1 MIFIVL
7 RGVKG
12 EGVLIL
18 PRFPCTQ
25 TQKFMRKLLSF
36 LMAFCFL
43 APIFFGSCEKMTE
56 DFNTGEAS
64 IEVLR
69 NYKMI
74 PVIDTLYQKETI
86 IKVDTL
92 VIEKEGKTDTLVI
105 RDTIKVPEYV
115 PVIKIDTVY
124 VRDTITNTIT
134 DTVYKERVVYDTVY
148 VEKTKIDTVFVNKT
162 DTLYVDVEVEI
173 EKPIYIRDTVK
184 IEVIIR
190 DTTYILPDGAYYGKP
205 YVGGKETAYLPE
217 FIFVDGVHVETNL
230 IPAKFKF
237 QLTAGNPILVGATP
251 VLTNDKAAVNNNT
264 FSYLYYAGNNVFDSW
279 MVDFNREV
287 TFVTSDGKSI
297 KHTLTENWEPMSLA
311 YYKSSDLTWD
321 HLSAATINN
330 IIQDTDV
337 QQLYMMPKS
346 PEYTFAHEHKNSKVL
361 TAEMQI
367 RDTHNGIVLENG
379 KAVERAAY
387 DALHQVSHS
396 QSNAIEYNSISSVE
410 NRVFTLDNGVAR
422 IANATV
428 VEDVKLIECDNL
440 YMETTDTWYCHP
452 AFPTSGAEAVLG
464 CCQPEAISIR
474 TGKYNGENLPATLI
488 VKGEQEKEFP
498 IILTTEPKPVI
509 QPDVHGVEFADGAE
523 VTGPNS
529 STLIAYPTINGV
541 RTGEEVKLTS
551 SFSGSLVAGAQINKT
566 SNGSVNLS
574 NTNARVSGSSASFTY
589 NLDGSN
595 FSDAWKLSTQANATF
610 TYDKNGVKETVT
622 KPIKANV
629 TVKSTQFTGTNGTYR
644 NTASLYAD
652 GFAIASD
659 TQVIVVNKPQASLIE
674 GYTVI
679 AAYITTCYHKG
690 DNDEL
695 VNDGNQLAIVA
706 RKNNDDSKYIIR
718 RANAETGAKIQDYN
732 VNNVDESKIFSF
744 RTVEGKLKPA
754 YLDVSRTNN
763 QAASWAYQDISSFNE
778 NDTNTFFAVSKW
790 YVINY
795 GLTDPLIEVG
805 KVENGYVT
813 INGLRFK

>member
-1 MIFIVL
+1 
-7 RGVKG
+7 
-12 EGVLIL
+12 
-18 PRFPCTQ
+18 
-25 TQKFMRKLLSF
+25 
-36 LMAFCFL
+36 
-43 APIFFGSCEKMTE
+43 MTE
-56 DFNTGEAS
+56 DFYTGDAS
-64 IEVLR
+64 IEVAR
-69 NYKMI
+69 KYKMV
-74 PVIDTLYQKETI
+74 PVIDTLYQKDTI

-92 VIEKEGKTDTLVI
+92 VVEKEGKTDTLFI
-105 RDTIKVPEYV
+105 RDTIEVPEYI
-115 PVIKIDTVY
+115 IKTVIDTVY
-124 VRDTITNTIT
+124 LRDTITNTIT

-162 DTLYVDVEVEI
+162 DTLFVEVEVEV
-173 EKPIYIRDTVK
+173 EKPVYIRDT
-184 IEVIIR
+184 VIIR
-190 DTTYILPDGAYYGKP
+190 DTTCILPDGAYYGKP

-251 VLTNDKAAVNNNT
+251 VLTNNEATVNNNT

-279 MVDFNREV
+279 MVEFNREV
-287 TFVTSDGKSI
+287 TFVTPDGKTI
-297 KHTLTENWEPMSLA
+297 NHTLTEKWEPMSLA
-311 YYKSSDLTWD
+311 YYRTSDVTWD
-321 HLSAATINN
+321 HLSAAVINS

-337 QQLYMMPKS
+337 QQLYMMPES
-346 PEYTFAHEHKNSKVL
+346 PEYTFAHEHKTSKVL

-367 RDTHNGIVLENG
+367 RDTHNGIVYENG

-440 YMETTDTWYCHP
+440 YMETTETWYCHP

-498 IILTTEPKPVI
+498 IVLTTEPKPSV
-509 QPDVHGVEFADGAE
+509 QPE
-523 VTGPNS
+523 P
-529 STLIAYPTINGV
+529 V
-541 RTGEEVKLTS
+541 RTIKYSSAVPTSATKVKVVKSVYMDDKLDSQSDILVDYSADLECGNMETISNMNTLSYGS
-551 SFSGSLVAGAQINKT
+551 SVNVKNGNNTIAMNIHSFTAKVTVPTTISFVDQGATQTVDFTYSSLVVE
-566 SNGSVNLS
+566 SNGNISRVDNS
-574 NTNARVSGSSASFTY
+574 NADFNII
-589 NLDGSN
+589 D
-595 FSDAWKLSTQANATF
+595 
-610 TYDKNGVKETVT
+610 
-622 KPIKANV
+622 
-629 TVKSTQFTGTNGTYR
+629 
-644 NTASLYAD
+644 NTAYFKLVCN
-652 GFAIASD
+652 GFTVD
-659 TQVIVVNKPQASLIE
+659 TDDKKIQQKKEKPQASLID

-690 DNDEL
+690 SNDDL
-695 VNDGNQLAIVA
+695 VSDGNQMAIVA
-706 RKNNDDSKYIIR
+706 RKNNDASKYIIR
-718 RANAETGAKIQDYN
+718 RANATTGEKIEDYN

-754 YLDVSRTNN
+754 YLDVIRVDNK
-763 QAASWAYQDISSFNE
+763 AASWAYQDISSFNP

-795 GLTDPLIEVG
+795 RLTDPLIEVG
-805 KVENGYVT
+805 KVENGGVT